1 MGTSRGTVRTV
12 ARSAADDEDDGP
24 ARVPIRPRT
33 PRKKLARH
41 QPDPLGATGM
51 SHDEL
56 VEGLRAIEGLRDVG
70 KTHPVFHYRSKP
82 FLHFHDSPEGRY
94 ADVRLGS
101 GDFEPVWASTG
112 VERLALLAKVT
123 RHIEKLERARKGRT
137 R

>member
-1 MGTSRGTVRTV
+1 MRAV
-12 ARSAADDEDDGP
+12 ARHAVDDEDDGAP
-24 ARVPIRPRT
+24 ARAPIRPRA
-33 PRKKLARH
+33 PRKKPPRH
-41 QPDPLGATGM
+41 QPDPLGTTGM

-82 FLHFHDSPEGRY
+82 FLHFHDGPDGRY

-112 VERLALLAKVT
+112 VERQALLAKVT

>member
-1 MGTSRGTVRTV
+1 M
-12 ARSAADDEDDGP
+12 ARHPVEDDGDDDAP
-24 ARVPIRPRT
+24 VRAPIRPRT

-41 QPDPLGATGM
+41 QPDPLGATAM
-51 SHDEL
+51 THAEL

-82 FLHFHDSPEGRY
+82 FLHFHDRPDGCY

-101 GDFEPVWASTG
+101 DFEPLWASTG
-112 VERLALLAKVT
+112 RERDALLAKVAK
-123 RHIEKLERARKGRT
+123 HIEKLERARKGRP